1 MLSVGIVGLPNAGKT
16 TLFNALTQ
24 SSAEA
29 APYPFTTIDPN
40 RAIVPIPDERLDVLA
55 KIFSQEVVKP
65 ATIEFVDVAGLV
77 RGAHQGE
84 GLGNQFLAQLR
95 EVDAIVHIVRFFSD
109 PQIPHIEGTVDPKRD
124 FEIINTELLYA
135 DLETIERRI
144 ERIKKRPGE
153 KEREELRVL
162 ELLKEHIGR
171 GNWAITFNADDKA
184 REVISGLFLL
194 TSKPCLIV
202 ANMDEEQIVKGEEV
216 EINGLKAIPICAKLE
231 ADILAFSPEE
241 RKEYLE
247 TMGIKET
254 GLVKLLKECYRLLG
268 LITFYTGVGRELR
281 AWPIKE
287 GTTAWEAAGKIHS
300 DIQRGFIRA
309 EVISFDEL
317 VRVGSW
323 ATAKEKGIVRI
334 EGKNYVMKDGDIA
347 YFRFQP

>member
-24 SSAEA
+24 SSAEV

-40 RAIVPIPDERLDVLA
+40 QAIVPIPDERLAILA
-55 KIFSQEVVKP
+55 RIFSQEVVKP
-65 ATIEFVDVAGLV
+65 ATIEFIDVAGLV
-77 RGAHQGE
+77 KGAHEGE

-95 EVDAIVHIVRFFSD
+95 EVDAIVHIIRFFSD
-109 PQIPHIEGTVDPKRD
+109 PQIPHIEGTIDPKRD

-135 DLETIERRI
+135 DLETVERRI
-144 ERIKKRPGE
+144 ERIKKKTGE
-153 KEREELRVL
+153 REREELRVL

-171 GNWAITFNADDKA
+171 GNWAITFNADEKA
-184 REVISGLFLL
+184 REVIAGLFLL
-194 TSKPCLIV
+194 TSKPCLII
-202 ANMDEEQIVKGEEV
+202 ANMDEEQIVKSEPA
-216 EINGLKAIPICAKLE
+216 EINGFKAIPICAKLE

-300 DIQRGFIRA
+300 DIQKGFIRA

-317 VRVGSW
+317 VGVGSW
-323 ATAKEKGIVRI
+323 STAKEKGIVRI
-334 EGKNYVMKDGDIA
+334 EGKSYLMKDGDIA